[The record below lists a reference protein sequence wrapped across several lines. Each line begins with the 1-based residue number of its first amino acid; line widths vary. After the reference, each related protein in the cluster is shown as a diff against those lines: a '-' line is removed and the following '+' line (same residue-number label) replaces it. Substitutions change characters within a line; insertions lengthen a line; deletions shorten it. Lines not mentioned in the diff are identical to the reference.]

1 MQLGVVWLTG
11 FNLRVILF
19 AIAPSLPA
27 IRSELGLSFSA
38 TGSITSVAVL
48 ILGLASIPGA
58 LLATRYGARR
68 LVSVCGI
75 GLTMFTFSLTLPPA
89 VFWVFAGTALLT
101 LSISLAQPPLAVLI
115 RRWFPDAIARAGN
128 LYGNGLL
135 MGSVL
140 GGSLSPYLSGAI
152 GWRGTFLV
160 WAAVA
165 GIGVL
170 LWTRFTPRDSTAAPQ
185 INLGAIAQ
193 RPAGLA
199 GGSAVHIPEPRLLH
213 GRHLAAVRGQGPRYR
228 LPRDDPTLPEP
239 LPHPPA
245 LGPRSFPLAVRALD
259 RLLRHRR
266 TPRRGRLVR
275 ACAWPDPV
283 RLAVGFHGRARS
295 GRGFRRVRRPAAPAG
310 EQRKRGGRILS
321 RHVHRRLHAGIRRTC
336 FRRRAGRQH
345 RACCDGLLAAR
356 GRWDSDG
363 RGGVSGASPF
373 GQVTGRGLVVSS
385 SPRLTCGPAAPS
397 SSSYRSAR
405 PPRPRRCGA
414 P

>member
-185 INLGAIAQ
+185 INLGAIARDPRAWQ
-193 RPAGLA
+193 VAALFTFQNLVYYTVATWLPFVVRDRGTAYLA
-199 GGSAVHIPEPRLLH
+199 TTLLFLNLLL
-213 GRHLAAVRGQGPRYR
+213 LA
-228 LPRDDPTLPEP
+228 L
-239 LPHPPA
+239 A
-245 LGPRSFPLAVRALD
+245 LFRWQYALS
-259 RLLRHRR
+259 
-266 TPRRGRLVR
+266 TAFYVT
-275 ACAWPDPV
+275 A
-283 RLAVGFHGRARS
+283 
-295 GRGFRRVRRPAAPAG
+295 
-310 EQRKRGGRILS
+310 
-321 RHVHRRLHAGIRRTC
+321 
-336 FRRRAGRQH
+336 
-345 RACCDGLLAAR
+345 GLLAAA
-356 GRWDSDG
+356 GSL
-363 RGGVSGASPF
+363 
-373 GQVTGRGLVVSS
+373 GLVLG
-385 SPRLTCGPAAPS
+385 LTQFA
-397 SSSYRSAR
+397 
-405 PPRPRRCGA
+405 
-414 P
+414 

>member
-185 INLGAIAQ
+185 INLGAIARDPRAWQ
-193 RPAGLA
+193 VAALFTFQNLVYYTVATWLPFVVRDRGTAYLATTLLFLNLFPILLLLALALFRWQYALSTALYVTAAPLAAAGSLGLVLGLTQFAWPLA
-199 GGSAVHIPEPRLLH
+199 FMVGLGAGAAFVGSVALPPLLASNESEAAGFSAVMFTAGYTLAFAGPVSAGVLVDSTGHAAMAFWPPVVGGILMAVAGSLAPRLLV
-213 GRHLAAVRGQGPRYR
+213 RSRAA
-228 LPRDDPTLPEP
+228 
-239 LPHPPA
+239 A
-245 LGPRSFPLAVRALD
+245 
-259 RLLRHRR
+259 
-266 TPRRGRLVR
+266 
-275 ACAWPDPV
+275 
-283 RLAVGFHGRARS
+283 
-295 GRGFRRVRRPAAPAG
+295 
-310 EQRKRGGRILS
+310 
-321 RHVHRRLHAGIRRTC
+321 
-336 FRRRAGRQH
+336 
-345 RACCDGLLAAR
+345 
-356 GRWDSDG
+356 
-363 RGGVSGASPF
+363 
-373 GQVTGRGLVVSS
+373 
-385 SPRLTCGPAAPS
+385 
-397 SSSYRSAR
+397 
-405 PPRPRRCGA
+405 
-414 P
+414 